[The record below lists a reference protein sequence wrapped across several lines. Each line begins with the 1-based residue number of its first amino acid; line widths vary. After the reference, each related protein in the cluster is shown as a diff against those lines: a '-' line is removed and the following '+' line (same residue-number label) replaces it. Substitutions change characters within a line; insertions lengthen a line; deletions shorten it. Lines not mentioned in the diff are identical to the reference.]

1 MIQRLQS
8 IFLFL
13 AAAMMSLLFVG
24 PMPFV
29 SIDKAL
35 PANNGAVAL
44 ADGILSTQD
53 HIGILVAVILAIAL
67 PMLAL
72 FLYKNRPLQMRLG
85 KISIAVVIIAVILTV
100 VFSWQGSQQIPEDI
114 KMSIDFGYLMPVLS
128 IVFLALALKFINK
141 DEKLVRSADRLR

>member
-13 AAAMMSLLFVG
+13 AATMMSLLFVG

-29 SIDKAL
+29 SIDKSL
-35 PANNGAVAL
+35 PVDHGAVAL

-53 HIGILVAVILAIAL
+53 HMGILVTVILAIVL

-85 KISIAVVIIAVILTV
+85 KISIAIVLIAIALTLI
-100 VFSWQGSQQIPEDI
+100 FGWQDAQQIPDDI
-114 KMSIDFGYLMPVLS
+114 QMSIDFGYIMPVLS
-128 IVFLALALKFINK
+128 IVFLVLALKYIKK